1 MSFQPVVRI
10 YDIPDNTFET
20 DEEDDSDETDT
31 DDEDDDGNVLLLIKD
46 TFCCG
51 SPKSAYAIT
60 SFPPTGYL
68 PAMVIT

>member
-31 DDEDDDGNVLLLIKD
+31 DDEDDDGNVLLLILTLIIYQGWNLKFL
-46 TFCCG
+46 TTC
-51 SPKSAYAIT
+51 
-60 SFPPTGYL
+60 
-68 PAMVIT
+68 